1 MLTSRCIQIVKP
13 QSSPPDTYLTLNDSD
28 TTALHLSASRQTW
41 PWMTLTP
48 QLFTFQHPER
58 PDTEWLWHHSS
69 SPFTIQTDLILND
82 SETTALH
89 HSASRKTSSWMTL
102 TPQLFT
108 SQPLDKPDINWLR
121 NHSFTQFTP
130 RQTWPW
136 ITWAPQFF
144 TSQHPERPDP
154 EWLWHH
160 SSSPL
165 NLQTYQIVNHSDTMG
180 EFDWIARSSPGC
192 PRGPDLYLIH
202 YSGCHRVPWA
212 RLSLSSPGS
221 NKVGLLF
228 SLVSCIY
235 WGTRSNERDIPGC
248 PDWKWIKST
257 HSSSPLIL

>member
-130 RQTWPW
+130 QTDMTLNYLGTTVLHLSASRK
-136 ITWAPQFF
+136 TWSWMTLTPQLF
-144 TSQHPERPDP
+144 TSQPADLPNRKP
-154 EWLWHH
+154 LWH
-160 SSSPL
+160 
-165 NLQTYQIVNHSDTMG
+165 YG
-180 EFDWIARSSPGC
+180 WIWLDC
-192 PRGPDLYLIH
+192 PQ
-202 YSGCHRVPWA
+202 
-212 RLSLSSPGS
+212 
-221 NKVGLLF
+221 
-228 SLVSCIY
+228 
-235 WGTRSNERDIPGC
+235 
-248 PDWKWIKST
+248 
-257 HSSSPLIL
+257 